1 MYFAKGKKST
11 PDGYRTAI
19 QCCYTLR
26 MSSFAWLIVL
36 VGLLTLVGSL
46 TLVFITVRYYWGERG
61 TPPLVGEERRRQREE
76 ELRLRAR
83 QIEHSA
89 RHPRETRSESFLDNR
104 KRGA

>member
-1 MYFAKGKKST
+1 MT
-11 PDGYRTAI
+11 VPR
-19 QCCYTLR
+19 CHPCYSMIAGAYHR
-26 MSSFAWLIVL
+26 NMSSLAWLIIL
-36 VGLLTLVGSL
+36 VVLLTIAGSL

-61 TPPLVGEERRRQREE
+61 TPPLVGAERRRQREE
-76 ELRLRAR
+76 ELRLRAQ